1 MVASIASGY
10 TDYAQVQVQREAQTA
25 VLAEAVEEVE
35 RQGEALVGM
44 INDSSVN
51 GRQDVFSDPM
61 LGQNV
66 DMLV

>member
-25 VLAEAVEEVE
+25 VLAQAIDEVE
-35 RQGEALVGM
+35 RQGEAIVGM
-44 INDSSVN
+44 ISDSGVA